1 MNSPNPS
8 YITIPTQ
15 KVVWKVVATNNG
27 TVNALPN
34 VKVVLGWSTA
44 PVYHRLS
51 SVTDGTGVLFGDG
64 SAAGTFFDTATN
76 TWQVGT
82 LAVGQ
87 SKTLYVETSLPALTD
102 LGVAL
107 PLTLTKTI
115 SLAGLTDSYVGNNVS
130 IDILNAV
137 GTTIECAPV
146 AGNIDGVACRCSLLP
161 YTTLCNFG
169 VTTFELIPGSF
180 VNTTSVG
187 LNLDAATGD
196 YTKFLLD
203 PTLPG
208 SFDFRVVCTDGLD
221 TFGPFGSATVTI
233 PALFDSTD
241 GIINV
246 ANYAALPLAT
256 ASTGLYYYVVADQGS
271 GSTYRQNGLYYSNGV
286 NWIPSPTFIPQSFTE
301 LYIANPPVSPETAP
315 VFTAASATV
324 LYDSIVTNG
333 VFTSGDENTG
343 EITILK
349 AGLYRIEFIM
359 SGISDSAAGI
369 TFTVEKN
376 GTTDIKYVQ
385 KTFTAVATDFRLA
398 MMNFTDT
405 FALNDIVVVN
415 AKRNTAGTSTL
426 SIDQMNF
433 RITRVG

>member
-15 KVVWKVVATNNG
+15 KVIWRVVATNKG
-27 TVNALPN
+27 TLTALPN
-34 VKVVLGWSTA
+34 VKVVLAWSTA

-51 SVTDGTGVLFGDG
+51 SVTDTSGILFGDG
-64 SAAGTFFDTATN
+64 TAAGTFFDTATN
-76 TWQVGT
+76 TWQLGT

-87 SKTLYVETSLPALTD
+87 TKTLYVETSLPAITD

-115 SLAGLTDSYVGNNVS
+115 SLAGLTDSFPGNDVS
-130 IDILNAV
+130 IDILNPV
-137 GTTIECAPV
+137 GTSIECAPV
-146 AGNIDGVACRCSLLP
+146 AGNVDGIACRCSLVP
-161 YTTLCNFG
+161 HTTLCNFG

-180 VNTTSVG
+180 VNTTALG
-187 LNLDAATGD
+187 LDLDAATGD

-208 SFDFRVVCTDGLD
+208 SFDFRVICTDGVD
-221 TFGPFGSATVTI
+221 VYGPFGTGTITI
-233 PALFDSTD
+233 PALYDSTD

-256 ASTGLYYYVVADQGS
+256 AATGLYYYLVAEQGS
-271 GSTYRQNGLYYSNGV
+271 GATYRQNGLYYSNGV
-286 NWIPSPTFIPQSFTE
+286 NWIPSPTFIPQSFTD
-301 LYIANPPVSPETAP
+301 LYIANPPISAETFP
-315 VFTAASATV
+315 VITEVDSIL
-324 LYDSIVTNG
+324 LYDSKVING
-333 VFTSGDENTG
+333 SDTSGDESTG

-349 AGLYRIEFIM
+349 AGLYRIEFLL
-359 SGISDSAAGI
+359 SGISDVAGSI
-369 TFTVEKN
+369 TFIVEKN
-376 GTTDIKYVQ
+376 GTTDIRYVQ
-385 KTFTAVATDFRLA
+385 QTFTAVTTDFRIA
-398 MMNFTDT
+398 PMNFTDT
-405 FALNDIVVVN
+405 FALNDVLAIKVH
-415 AKRNTAGTSTL
+415 RNTAGTSTL